1 MEMLVKPFEFDIL
14 SAKGTMEGKH
24 VCDRC
29 QPYLTFRTARRVQV
43 PLINSW
49 AISIHKSQGMTLPRM
64 KVDLAKSFEKGQAY
78 VALS

>member
-1 MEMLVKPFEFDIL
+1 MLVKPFEFDIL
-14 SAKGTMEGKH
+14 SAKGTMEGKQ
-24 VCDRC
+24 VRDRC
-29 QPYLTFRTARRVQV
+29 PPYLTFRTARRVQV